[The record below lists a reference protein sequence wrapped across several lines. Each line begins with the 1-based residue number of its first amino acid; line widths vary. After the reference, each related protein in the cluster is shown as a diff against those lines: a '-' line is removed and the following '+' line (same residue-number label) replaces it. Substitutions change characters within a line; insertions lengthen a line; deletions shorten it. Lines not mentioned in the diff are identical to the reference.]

1 MLRSSRQDWAL
12 YFELPDQ
19 VFGRTCKATM
29 QKFLANRSLSLYR
42 TLLVPLFIGAVC
54 VNASA
59 EEQTIETAALRCSA
73 ISLVHSP
80 LTIPSPQFGE
90 LMTQFAGLFAQI
102 HMLHKSQRTN
112 SKVDPAEVV
121 KQRDAIIAE
130 LNKGWPGVRNDRVR
144 ESAICNL
151 WRSNLFARLPA
162 KPSEKDFQQALLK
175 IGTPPTTVSKE
186 EIEKWAALTP
196 QAFAIWSQMKVN
208 PKDSKQSKQ

>member
-1 MLRSSRQDWAL
+1 
-12 YFELPDQ
+12 
-19 VFGRTCKATM
+19 M

-121 KQRDAIIAE
+121 KQRDAIIDE

-186 EIEKWAALTP
+186 EMEKWAALTP

-208 PKDSKQSKQ
+208 PKDSKPSKQ

>member
-1 MLRSSRQDWAL
+1 
-12 YFELPDQ
+12 
-19 VFGRTCKATM
+19 M

-175 IGTPPTTVSKE
+175 ISTPPTTVSKE
-186 EIEKWAALTP
+186 EMEKWAALTP

-208 PKDSKQSKQ
+208 PKDSKPSKQ